1 MDKLGTLTMDLF
13 HLLLLRWP
21 SSTKR
26 LPLYVKH
33 QIDSAGLL
41 SSMPLLLSL
50 NKDRLQ
56 QLRLQERKAM
66 ILVFLQGILQDM
78 QVVELLDR
86 LQDTKMDTQQVKR
99 KEMQLAMELG
109 SMQEKLLVLLK
120 DTVLDSMME
129 RVKEEPMAMMK
140 ERLLDLLKED
150 NKEKLM
156 DMLKD

>member
-1 MDKLGTLTMDLF
+1 
-13 HLLLLRWP
+13 
-21 SSTKR
+21 
-26 LPLYVKH
+26 
-33 QIDSAGLL
+33 
-41 SSMPLLLSL
+41 
-50 NKDRLQ
+50 
-56 QLRLQERKAM
+56 M
-66 ILVFLQGILQDM
+66 ILVFLQEILQDM
-78 QVVELLDR
+78 QVVELLDS
-86 LQDTKMDTQQVKR
+86 LQDTKMDSKQVKG